1 MDKHVELHPGYLVKV
16 DGQIG
21 RILAVHINSAVVQ
34 LSNHNATFKR
44 EAIEVLEAAPYSD
57 IKTYKAGEFQKCE
70 DCGKPKPIEE
80 FSRLKGGTRRK
91 QCKECFGNR
100 IRNGRNKKFAP
111 KPFEFSTTRK
121 ESELE
126 MIEPVTHE
134 EIKTVEEWVEK
145 NLNKEN
151 NKPETE
157 LSNLEKM
164 AQEYETK
171 ANYYQELATMAKEIV
186 ESCRSLD
193 LKLKEREA
201 IHEFG

>member
-1 MDKHVELHPGYLVKV
+1 MSKELYPGYIVKAK
-16 DGQIG
+16 GQKG
-21 RILAVHINSAVVQ
+21 KVTAVNLHTVVVQ
-34 LSNHNATFKR
+34 LGDHKASFKR
-44 EAIEVLEAAPYSD
+44 EDIEVLEAIKDSD
-57 IKTYKAGEFQKCE
+57 VKTYKIDEIQYCK

-80 FSRLKGGTRRK
+80 FPKLKGNKRRTMCK
-91 QCKECFGNR
+91 QCFGFRISQGRLANKE
-100 IRNGRNKKFAP
+100 P
-111 KPFEFSTTRK
+111 KAK
-121 ESELE
+121 
-126 MIEPVTHE
+126 PVT
-134 EIKTVEEWVEK
+134 KTVPKIKAVKEVPTVEVKTVKEWVEK
-145 NLNKEN
+145 NLSKET

-201 IHEFG
+201 IHE